1 MFQIHQMSVK
11 FLREAI
17 AWASQRVIN
26 VRFESGYPLTLNDFA
41 STPSSSFGA
50 SRLELMLNHAIIH
63 FLTQTSVSLL
73 VPACCHCGHQ
83 RTWISQQVPEA
94 HGELHGSLGTHGAGD
109 YRELRL
115 NPDPKPIASTL
126 LRASDRFGHTWTRT
140 LWRAPDQWAR
150 MDPSTCQKECQ
161 NRCQIECHKECQI
174 ERQNVC
180 QVECQKACRIECQ
193 VEWPDQM

>member
-94 HGELHGSLGTHGAGD
+94 HGELHGSLGTHGPGD
-109 YRELRL
+109 YRNLQL
-115 NPDPKPIASTL
+115 SLGTHGPNLIASSSS
-126 LRASDRFGHTWTRT
+126 AWTRI
-140 LWRAPDQWAR
+140 
-150 MDPSTCQKECQ
+150 DPNPLAIQL
-161 NRCQIECHKECQI
+161 RY
-174 ERQNVC
+174 ERIRPYPTENV
-180 QVECQKACRIECQ
+180 R
-193 VEWPDQM
+193 

>member
-1 MFQIHQMSVK
+1 MSVK

-26 VRFESGYPLTLNDFA
+26 VRFELRPAPLIPGYPIDPEWFCFYTFK
-41 STPSSSFGA
+41 SCFETCTSSFGA

-115 NPDPKPIASTL
+115 NPDPKPFASTL

-140 LWRAPDQWAR
+140 LWHAWTP
-150 MDPSTCQKECQ
+150 E
-161 NRCQIECHKECQI
+161 
-174 ERQNVC
+174 
-180 QVECQKACRIECQ
+180 
-193 VEWPDQM
+193 